1 MKTRYVILS
10 IVSVLLIAVLIMG
23 RSSIGNLLK
32 GNVHFPEEYVGE
44 VLTMEDGQRFTVF
57 RRLRVDGNDD
67 GRGTPAIF
75 KVRFRFKDLSTGAN
89 KRLSIIPAPFLMGME
104 GFQEKDWTINEATND
119 FQGIYQWSS
128 QEAAEKYPD
137 SFIFKLMTK
146 RAAPGTVTYE
156 IIPDTDLSE
165 YLAAMRVP
173 KQAAEVR
180 VNSRGDLSRGQ
191 TR

>member
-1 MKTRYVILS
+1 MKMKTRYVIGS
-10 IVSVLLIAVLIMG
+10 IASVLLLTVLIMG
-23 RSSIGNLLK
+23 RSSIGNLVK
-32 GNVHFPEEYVGE
+32 GQVHFPEEYIGE

-57 RRLRVDGNDD
+57 RRLRVTGNDD

-75 KVRFRFKDLSTGAN
+75 KVRFRFKNLSTGAN
-89 KRLSIIPAPFLMGME
+89 KRLSIIPAPFLAGME

-128 QEAAEKYPD
+128 HEAAEKYPN

-156 IIPDTDLSE
+156 IMPDTDLSE
-165 YLAAMRVP
+165 YLAAIRVP
-173 KQAAEVR
+173 
-180 VNSRGDLSRGQ
+180 
-191 TR
+191 

>member
-1 MKTRYVILS
+1 MKMKTMNVILL
-10 IVSVLLIAVLIMG
+10 IVSVLLITVLIMG

-32 GNVHFPEEYVGE
+32 GQVHFPEEYIGE

-57 RRLRVDGNDD
+57 RRLRVTGNDD

-75 KVRFRFKDLSTGAN
+75 KVRFRFKNLSTGAN
-89 KRLSIIPAPFLMGME
+89 KRLSIIPAPFLVGME

-128 QEAAEKYPD
+128 HEAAQKYPE

-146 RAAPGTVTYE
+146 RAAPSTVKYE
-156 IIPDTDLSE
+156 IMPDIDLSD
-165 YLAAMRVP
+165 YLSTISN
-173 KQAAEVR
+173 K
-180 VNSRGDLSRGQ
+180 
-191 TR
+191 